1 MQELATSD
9 NGSPSVD
16 SSQSSTAR
24 TSLELGANIKLSNL
38 REREREREGERVK
51 RGRELREERE
61 RKEGGKEKSVT
72 FRSHKSYLKSPCT
85 IVVVSLSGALDCNH
99 GNRFSIAGML

>member
-38 REREREREGERVK
+38 REERERERERVK

-85 IVVVSLSGALDCNH
+85 IVVVSLLGALDCNH
-99 GNRFSIAGML
+99 GNRFSIVGML

>member
-38 REREREREGERVK
+38 REEREKERE
-51 RGRELREERE
+51 RELREEE
-61 RKEGGKEKSVT
+61 
-72 FRSHKSYLKSPCT
+72 
-85 IVVVSLSGALDCNH
+85 N
-99 GNRFSIAGML
+99 